1 MKKYLSLTI
10 AMTAFLLAG
19 AAQAQTSGS
28 NSMRA
33 QIPFAF
39 HVGNKELPA
48 GEYKVTVL
56 NPQSDRKVL
65 QSRSS
70 DGRAAAIVNTV
81 AADARVTANSR
92 LVFHRYG
99 ANHFFAEAQVSGEP
113 IALTAVKSRAEKT
126 EALAA
131 ARQGSK
137 GVIAVIV
144 DASSG
149 PRR

>member
-28 NSMRA
+28 NSIRA
-33 QIPFAF
+33 DIPFAF

-48 GEYKVTVL
+48 GEYNVTVL
-56 NPQSDRKVL
+56 DPQSDRKVL
-65 QSRSS
+65 QIRSS

-81 AADARVTANSR
+81 AADVRATANSR

-99 ANHFFAEAQVSGEP
+99 ASHFFSEAQVGGETT
-113 IALTAVKSRAEKT
+113 ALTAVKSRAEKT
-126 EALAA
+126 QALAA

-137 GVIAVIV
+137 SIIAVIV
-144 DASSG
+144 DASGG
-149 PRR
+149 PSN